1 MTRTKAG
8 TRAVV
13 RCEACGRTEP
23 KWLGQCP
30 ECGAWGTMVEQPARA
45 GERRDPAGARGA
57 AAPVGELVAQP
68 IHAVAGDERDR
79 ARTGIAELD
88 RVLGGGLVPGSVTLV
103 GGEPGAGKSTLLLQA
118 ADALARQGRTALY
131 ATAEESRAQVRLR
144 AGRLD
149 TLHPGV
155 LLAAVT
161 TTDDVVALV
170 DHHQPDVVIIDSV
183 QTVRDEDAGGVAGGT
198 SQVRAVAAALVA
210 LAKGRGVATLLVG
223 HVTKD
228 GSVAGPRVLEHLV
241 DVVCEL
247 GGEAQHALRLLRA
260 TKNRFGA
267 TGEVGC
273 FEMTGAG
280 LRGVADPSAVFG
292 GRSEPGTAGVART
305 VALEGHRPL
314 LAEVQALAAAS
325 SLTQPRRVATGVDGT
340 RLALLL
346 AVLDKRAGL
355 PVGARDVYVASVG
368 GLTLAEPAVDLA
380 ACLAVASSET
390 ERPLPDRGVLLGEV
404 GLAGEVRPVPRT
416 ADRLAEAAR
425 LGCESALV
433 PTAYDGPDAGL
444 SVQRVRTVSEALAV
458 ALQPPAGA
466 AGAVG

>member
-1 MTRTKAG
+1 MA
-8 TRAVV
+8 
-13 RCEACGRTEP
+13 RCADCGHVEP

-30 ECGAWGTMVEQPARA
+30 GCGAWGTMTEQRA
-45 GERRDPAGARGA
+45 EGGAGPGSATA
-57 AAPVGELVAQP
+57 PAAPMGRGVEARP
-68 IHAVAGDERDR
+68 IPEVSGDERDR
-79 ARTGIAELD
+79 DRTGIGELD
-88 RVLGGGLVPGSVTLV
+88 RVLGGGLVAGSVTLV

-118 ADALARQGRTALY
+118 ADALARAGRTVLY
-131 ATAEESRAQVRLR
+131 ATAEESQSQVRLR
-144 AGRLD
+144 AGRLG
-149 TLHPGV
+149 TLDAGV
-155 LLAAVT
+155 LLAAVAT
-161 TTDDVVALV
+161 TADLRELSDRYA
-170 DHHQPDVVIIDSV
+170 PDVLIVDSV
-183 QTVRDEDAGGVAGGT
+183 QTVRDEETGGVAGGT
-198 SQVRAVAAALVA
+198 SQVRAVAAALVTV
-210 LAKGRGVATLLVG
+210 AKARGLTTLLVG

-228 GSVAGPRVLEHLV
+228 GSVAGPRALEHLV
-241 DVVCEL
+241 DAVCEL

-273 FEMTGAG
+273 FEMTGQG

-292 GRSEPGTAGVART
+292 GRSEPGTTGVART

-314 LAEVQALAAAS
+314 LAEVQALSAPS
-325 SLTQPRRVATGVDGT
+325 QLTQPRRVATGVDTT

-355 PVGARDVYVASVG
+355 AVGARDVYVASVG
-368 GLTLAEPAVDLA
+368 GLALSEPAVDLA

-390 ERPLPDRGVLLGEV
+390 EQPLPDQAVLLGEV

-425 LGCESALV
+425 LGCELALV

-444 SVQRVRTVSEALAV
+444 VVRRVRTVGEALAA
-458 ALQPPAGA
+458 ALRPPAGSRA
-466 AGAVG
+466 AG